1 VRFDDRLMTVLEQP
15 ASDSHDRAV
24 RWRQLVDLVARA
36 GREAGNPLVE
46 QALEMLRAD
55 RHRVKIPLRAAAAR
69 AVAALPLP
77 FELIALFAADKL
89 AVSAPVLAAAQLE
102 PKQWQ
107 QLLGITDEE
116 SRRFILT
123 LHPDTPPPDAA
134 AEEPFVEAAPV
145 EAPAEEAPAEEIPV
159 EEIPAEEAPAEEPP
173 AEEPGPEAGTD
184 AGTEAPSVPSI
195 SDVVARIERLRRG
208 RRQAPPAVSDGPAI
222 GAPGLF
228 RWECGPSGEI
238 SWVEGAPRGP
248 LIGRSIARAEEG
260 EGIDQEVERA
270 FAMRAPFRDARFSLP
285 GEGALA
291 GDWKISGVPA
301 FEPSDGRFAGY
312 RGIAL
317 REGGPGPDPSRIG
330 QSSLLSDPNSLR
342 ELVHEIKTPLNAI
355 IGFAEIIDGQMLGPA
370 DRHYRTRAAEIVG
383 QARLLL
389 SAIDDL
395 DFAAKLQ
402 SDRNRPGSGTDLAM
416 LLEQIAVAM
425 RQGAPASAPQLE
437 LAVETRKRRCALEPA
452 LAERLVTRFCTALL
466 GVAADSETLVVHLDN
481 HNGQCVL
488 WVRPPRGLDAADAD
502 PASGGF
508 GLRLVRGLARIA
520 GGDLTVARTRITLA
534 LPEL

>member
-1 VRFDDRLMTVLEQP
+1 MRFDDRLMTVLDQP
-15 ASDSHDRAV
+15 ASDPHERAV

-36 GREAGNPLVE
+36 GREAGNPLVA
-46 QALEMLRAD
+46 QALEMLGDD
-55 RHRVKIPLRAAAAR
+55 RGSVKIPLRAAAAR

-77 FELIALFAADKL
+77 FELIAFFAADRL
-89 AVSAPVLAAAQLE
+89 AVSAPVLAAAQLQPDE
-102 PKQWQ
+102 WQ
-107 QLLGITDEE
+107 QLLALTDEE

-123 LHPDTPPPDAA
+123 LHPDTPPPAP
-134 AEEPFVEAAPV
+134 EEPFVEAAPV
-145 EAPAEEAPAEEIPV
+145 E
-159 EEIPAEEAPAEEPP
+159 EAPAEEPVVEE
-173 AEEPGPEAGTD
+173 AEADAEPEAEAE
-184 AGTEAPSVPSI
+184 AGAETPAVPSI

-208 RRQAPPAVSDGPAI
+208 RRQPPTPDASDGPAV

-248 LIGRSIARAEEG
+248 LIGRSIARVEEG
-260 EGIDQEVERA
+260 EGVDQEVERA
-270 FAMRAPFRDARFSLP
+270 FARRAPFRDARFSLP

-425 RQGAPASAPQLE
+425 RQGAAASAPQLE
-437 LAVETRKRRCALEPA
+437 LVVDTRKRRCALEPA

-466 GVAADSETLVVHLDN
+466 GAAADGEKLVVNLDN
-481 HNGQCVL
+481 HHGQCVL

-508 GLRLVRGLARIA
+508 GLRLVRGLARVA
-520 GGDLTVARTRITLA
+520 GGDLTIARARISLA

>member
-1 VRFDDRLMTVLEQP
+1 MRFDDRLMTVLDQP
-15 ASDSHDRAV
+15 ASDPHDRAV

-36 GREAGNPLVE
+36 GRQAGNPLVE
-46 QALEMLRAD
+46 QALEVLRAD
-55 RHRVKIPLRAAAAR
+55 RERVDDMLRAAAAR

-77 FELIALFAADKL
+77 YELVAFFAADKL
-89 AVSAPVLAAAQLE
+89 AVSAPILAAAQLE
-102 PKQWQ
+102 PGEWQ
-107 QLLGITDEE
+107 QLLALADEE

-123 LHPDTPPPDAA
+123 LHPDTPPPEAA
-134 AEEPFVEAAPV
+134 AEEPFVEETADEPAP
-145 EAPAEEAPAEEIPV
+145 EAP
-159 EEIPAEEAPAEEPP
+159 
-173 AEEPGPEAGTD
+173 
-184 AGTEAPSVPSI
+184 VPSI
-195 SDVVARIERLRRG
+195 SDVVARIERLRRA
-208 RRQAPPAVSDGPAI
+208 RVAPPAHDAGDALAA

-228 RWECGPSGEI
+228 RWECGPSGTI
-238 SWVEGAPRGP
+238 RWVEGAPRGP
-248 LIGRSIARAEEG
+248 LIGRSIARVEEG
-260 EGIDQEVERA
+260 EGIEEEVERA
-270 FAMRAPFRDARFSLP
+270 FAMRAPFRDARFTLP

-291 GDWKISGVPA
+291 GEWKISGVPA
-301 FEPSDGRFAGY
+301 FQPSDGRFAGY

-317 REGGPGPDPSRIG
+317 REGGPGPDPSRLG

-416 LLEQIAVAM
+416 LLEQIAVGM
-425 RQGAPASAPQLE
+425 RQGAPASTPKLE

-466 GVAADSETLVVHLDN
+466 GGAADGETLTVHLDN
-481 HNGQCVL
+481 VKGRCML
-488 WVRPPRGLDAADAD
+488 WVRPPKGLDAADAD

-520 GGDLTVARTRITLA
+520 GGDLTITTSRISLA